1 MTEPLSKEQLDAIRE
16 RQAAVKATALK
27 EHEARQ
33 ALEQD
38 GSAAEKHYAL
48 INAEFEWED
57 ARRHAEA
64 FADEDI
70 EALLAHIDAQGEMIA
85 RLSNELAG
93 THEHLQDI
101 IDGNQTGSNDPLEN
115 YERLQED
122 LTKLR
127 ELDMRVVQAARSLLL
142 G

>member
-1 MTEPLSKEQLDAIRE
+1 MDERLTDEQLQAIRE
-16 RQAAVKATALK
+16 RQEAVKATALK

-70 EALLAHIDAQGEMIA
+70 EALLAEIDALKSEI
-85 RLSNELAG
+85 ELLRV
-93 THEHLQDI
+93 EL
-101 IDGNQTGSNDPLEN
+101 GNRPSPGQKPVDVWPD
-115 YERLQED
+115 RW
-122 LTKLR
+122 
-127 ELDMRVVQAARSLLL
+127 
-142 G
+142 